1 MDYRKLVN
9 FGKSSLVVTLPKK
22 WTDKYKLSAGDHL
35 LLKEI
40 GKGIVFFPEGINA
53 EPNQITN
60 TISVDELDL
69 GQLKR
74 QIITHYI
81 RNTNLLYLN
90 GKTVTEKQDSIRF
103 TLSNLI
109 AFELIEQNINR
120 LTVRDFLDMDNLSI
134 KNLVKRID
142 MILRSM
148 MIDAKQSQS
157 TEETDMITS
166 RDKDINKLSYLIFRK
181 INYLNMNPS
190 AKREISN
197 TDLIKYWVLTN
208 YLETIGDEVKRIAR
222 LFSRLRTSKK
232 NKKLLLNQFEATS
245 QWYLKILGAF
255 YTKDIAVAYKLAD
268 EKENQFNTLNDLFNT
283 LSSSPTLISIHE
295 KLKTIITHLNDI
307 GKLVYN

>member
-40 GKGIVFFPEGINA
+40 GKGIIFFPEGINS
-53 EPNQITN
+53 EPNQVTN
-60 TISVDELDL
+60 TIQVDELSKD
-69 GQLKR
+69 QLKR

-81 RNTNLLYLN
+81 RNTNVLYLS
-90 GKTVTEKQDSIRF
+90 GKTVSEKQENIRS

-109 AFELIEQNINR
+109 AFELIEQNTNR

-148 MIDAKQSQS
+148 MIDAKQSS
-157 TEETDMITS
+157 GTDETDMITN

-208 YLETIGDEVKRIAR
+208 HLETIGDEVKRIAR
-222 LFSRLRTSKK
+222 LFSRLRIAKK
-232 NKKLLLNQFEATS
+232 SKKLLLNQFEVTS

-255 YTKDIAVAYKLAD
+255 YNRDVAIAYRLAD
-268 EKENQFNTLNDLFNT
+268 EKENQFNALNDLFNS
-283 LSSSPTLISIHE
+283 LSSSPSLISIHE